1 MKIYIKNQFL
11 FVVMVTFVLLTDGCK
26 KEPTQPPDDKPTTCT
41 YPAGNRNFIWSIDTV
56 AWFPST
62 VGGVWAF
69 SDSDAYV
76 MGYIVDNKPPYT
88 LRAGRHWNG
97 KIWENN
103 INGTFGYD
111 NITEKWGD
119 IAIDPRNDVTGDDH
133 FMVAVGWWGH
143 STTTYAGIA
152 EFDNS
157 IKKWKSYQLQAVGE
171 LRSVW
176 TDGKGYFIAAGD
188 NGMVYT
194 KDGYTAEWV
203 YQKAPTEFNLYKLS
217 GVSKNEVY
225 LLGYKSIGGITY
237 PQIWRYDG
245 INWLK
250 LLDDIDSTGTVLK
263 IPETEHIIGD
273 LYATR
278 CSISDSLRLYIV
290 GWESNLFETKGSS
303 FQFKKTN
310 LRGFGLP
317 LRNIG
322 RTAQKIFGF
331 SPNDYWIFG
340 TKYNYYHWNGL
351 NFQQVSIQGFP
362 SNVEYSGDNRRM
374 IKTKSGKI
382 FFPAEVSSQ
391 VYMILQGIP

>member
-1 MKIYIKNQFL
+1 MTRFFFL
-11 FVVMVTFVLLTDGCK
+11 IALLSVVALNFGCK
-26 KEPTQPPDDKPTTCT
+26 KPPTQPPDEKPTTCT
-41 YPAGNRNFIWSIDTV
+41 YPPGNRNFTWKMDTV

-62 VGGVWAF
+62 LGGVWAF

-97 KIWENN
+97 KIWEDN
-103 INGTFGYD
+103 INGTYGYD

-194 KDGYTAEWV
+194 KNGYTAEWA
-203 YQKAPTEFNLYKLS
+203 YQKAPTEFNFLYAIGIDKNECYLYAHKYLVTGDEYSQIWKLINSNWIKLS
-217 GVSKNEVY
+217 DTQESSGEKLDLVKEDYPYNLSVY
-225 LLGYKSIGGITY
+225 
-237 PQIWRYDG
+237 
-245 INWLK
+245 
-250 LLDDIDSTGTVLK
+250 
-263 IPETEHIIGD
+263 
-273 LYATR
+273 R
-278 CSISDSLRLYIV
+278 CSITDSIKIYV
-290 GWESNLFETKGSS
+290 TGWESYLFEGIGQTLL
-303 FQFKKTN
+303 FRKTN
-310 LRGFGLP
+310 LTNKGLP
-317 LRNIG
+317 LHNNG
-322 RTAQKIFGF
+322 RSAYGISLL
-331 SPNDYWIFG
+331 SPNDIWIQG
-340 TKYNYYHWNGL
+340 SRYNNYHWNGKD
-351 NFQQVSIQGFP
+351 FQ
-362 SNVEYSGDNRRM
+362 RM
-374 IKTKSGKI
+374 IIPGLPNDDNSFGMQLKVRKTNSGKV
-382 FFPAEVSSQ
+382 FYTSEVSSQ
-391 VYMILQGIP
+391 VYVVIQGVP

>member
-1 MKIYIKNQFL
+1 MNRRISLLLIL
-11 FVVMVTFVLLTDGCK
+11 VTILLIASFSCK
-26 KEPTQPPDDKPTTCT
+26 RNPVIPPEEEPTNCY
-41 YPAGNRNFIWSIDTV
+41 YPAGNSNYTWRVDTV

-76 MGYIVDNKPPYT
+76 MGYIGEGKAPW
-88 LRAGRHWNG
+88 RIFAGIHWDG
-97 KIWENN
+97 KQWTTN
-103 INGTFGYD
+103 INGTDEEVGHV
-111 NITEKWGD
+111 
-119 IAIDPRNDVTGDDH
+119 ANDVTGDDH
-133 FMVAVGWWGH
+133 FMVSVGNWYINPPKPAVG
-143 STTTYAGIA
+143 
-152 EFDNS
+152 EFDNRM
-157 IKKWKSYQLQAVGE
+157 KKWKHYQFQTTGE

-194 KDGYTAEWV
+194 KDGYMAEWV
-203 YQKAPTEFNLYKLS
+203 YQKVPTEFNFYKLTS
-217 GVSKNEVY
+217 VSKNEVY

-245 INWLK
+245 KNWLK
-250 LLDDIDSTGTVLK
+250 LLDDIDSAGTLLK

-278 CSISDSLRLYIV
+278 CGISDSLRLYIV

-303 FQFKKTN
+303 HQLKKTN
-310 LRGFGLP
+310 LKEFGLP

-322 RTAQKIFGF
+322 RTAQRIFGF
-331 SPNDYWIFG
+331 SPNDYWVFG

-351 NFQQVSIQGFP
+351 NFQQVNIQGFP

-374 IKTKSGKI
+374 IKTSSGKI

-391 VYMILQGIP
+391 VYVIVQGIP

>member
-1 MKIYIKNQFL
+1 M
-11 FVVMVTFVLLTDGCK
+11 
-26 KEPTQPPDDKPTTCT
+26 
-41 YPAGNRNFIWSIDTV
+41 DTV

-62 VGGVWAF
+62 LGGVWAF

-76 MGYIVDNKPPYT
+76 LGTIIDGKPPYES
-88 LRAGRHWNG
+88 RWGRHWNG
-97 KIWENN
+97 KEWENN
-103 INGTFGYD
+103 INAKPGYTD
-111 NITEKWGD
+111 NVGNWVEGD
-119 IAIDPRNDVTGDDH
+119 ITIAPRNDVTGDDH
-133 FMVAVGWWGH
+133 FMVAVGLWGY

-157 IKKWKSYQLQAVGE
+157 IKKWKSYQLQAAGE
-171 LRSVW
+171 LRNVW
-176 TDGKGYFIAAGD
+176 TDGKGFFIAAGD

-194 KDGYTAEWV
+194 KDGYTAEWA
-203 YQKAPTEFNLYKLS
+203 YQKAPTEFNFYKLT
-217 GVSKNEVY
+217 GVSKNEIF
-225 LLGYKSIGGITY
+225 LLGYKSVGGTTY

-273 LYATR
+273 LYAAR

-290 GWESNLFETKGSS
+290 GWESNVFETKGFS
-303 FQFKKTN
+303 FQFRKTN
-310 LRGFGLP
+310 LKEFGLP

-322 RTAQKIFGF
+322 RTAQRIFGF

-362 SNVEYSGDNRRM
+362 SNIEDSGDNRRM
-374 IKTKSGKI
+374 IKTTSGKI

-391 VYMILQGIP
+391 IYVVLQGIP